1 MDHCFQRAGFDKK
14 RLFYTQG
21 DYGLFQCS
29 LPCRQETWDNHDAV
43 LAMVES
49 QGFVVEDDGVL
60 SVPDG
65 VTPAMKIPGEL
76 MPTCPHCG
84 RPATTNLRAD
94 STFVEDAGWHEAA
107 ERYGEFLRTRTRDDQ
122 KVLFLE
128 LGAGGNTPSS
138 SSILSGVW
146 QAGTRMPPMRA

>member
-1 MDHCFQRAGFDKK
+1 
-14 RLFYTQG
+14 
-21 DYGLFQCS
+21 
-29 LPCRQETWDNHDAV
+29 
-43 LAMVES
+43 MVES

-128 LGAGGNTPSS
+128 LGAGGNTPVIIKYPFWRMAGGNPNATYACVNLGEAHAPREIAGR
-138 SSILSGVW
+138 SICLDADIDAVLDALVAGPGLGEDGLS
-146 QAGTRMPPMRA
+146 